1 MEEEAGQPASLHL
14 PHTHHGLGSSSFTI
28 DIYAAVL
35 AAGDAGLTVKQLY
48 ERFKDAV
55 AFDSAT
61 HYWWE
66 KKVSGGDQ
74 ILSFSLERDGTARIK
89 KRVSNLVKSG
99 VLVSL
104 GKSPK
109 GSRYVAGR
117 PPKGFRP
124 KTIPNPQRPVGYY
137 DIDPFALQADS
148 RRHIEVRTWLERA
161 RKELQRPGS
170 RQLRALV
177 EDAVRLLE
185 R

>member
-1 MEEEAGQPASLHL
+1 
-14 PHTHHGLGSSSFTI
+14 
-28 DIYAAVL
+28 
-35 AAGDAGLTVKQLY
+35 
-48 ERFKDAV
+48 
-55 AFDSAT
+55 
-61 HYWWE
+61 
-66 KKVSGGDQ
+66 
-74 ILSFSLERDGTARIK
+74 
-89 KRVSNLVKSG
+89 VSNLVKSG